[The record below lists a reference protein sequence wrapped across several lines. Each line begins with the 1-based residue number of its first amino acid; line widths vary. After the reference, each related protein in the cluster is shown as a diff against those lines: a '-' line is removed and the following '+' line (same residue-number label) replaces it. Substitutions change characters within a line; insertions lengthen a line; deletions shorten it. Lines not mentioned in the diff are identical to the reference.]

1 MKTSFRLALVSL
13 PLVLAGTAFAQPA
26 DSAGH
31 RRGPHGP
38 RGNAAIRVLDAD
50 RNHELSAAE
59 IAGAAAALRTLDA
72 DNDGTVAATE
82 LRPARPARPADAPA
96 RPERPAGSGADTA
109 RPVDPVML
117 ALDADKNGSLSAG
130 ELNNAAASLAAL
142 DLNKDGKLT
151 ADEFRPLPPEGA
163 TTGRGPR
170 R

>member
-13 PLVLAGTAFAQPA
+13 PLVLAGAAAAQPA
-26 DSAGH
+26 DADGP

-59 IAGAAAALRTLDA
+59 IAGASAALRTLDTN
-72 DNDGTVAATE
+72 NDGTVAATE
-82 LRPARPARPADAPA
+82 LRPARPADAPA
-96 RPERPAGSGADTA
+96 RPERPAGQTDRA

-130 ELNNAAASLAAL
+130 EINNAAASLAAL

-163 TTGRGPR
+163 PAGRGPR